1 MRQPSS
7 HKDMPI
13 ADDAVAPTREVLPT
27 LHIGYEN
34 DVVYDPSV
42 LAVIGFGQH
51 ETANDSRFLNVALEP
66 VTAGESRCEVWRTRD
81 AVTHGTD
88 GAVRWASDSTYSIAI
103 IELDEASHGGIAETA
118 RLAYAELIAWV
129 QSSATP
135 NLLRVWNYFD
145 AINEGHDDDERYRQ
159 FCGGRAEGLGP
170 AFAGNYPAAS
180 AIGTRSGKNI
190 VQVYALASRAPGV
203 AVENPRQCSAWRY
216 PRRYGPTAPG
226 FARAMRAPTQFPQLY
241 ISGTAAVVGHES
253 HHAGDIEA
261 QLQETLKNLESLL
274 QSAQSRTALG
284 KASGDILKVYVR
296 RVEDAAWLQP
306 ALRSRLGNDVPL
318 LLLQGD
324 ICRAEL
330 LLEIDGVHAG

>member
-13 ADDAVAPTREVLPT
+13 ADDAVSPTREVLPT
-27 LHIGYEN
+27 LHVGYEK
-34 DVVYDPSV
+34 DVVYDKSV
-42 LAVIGFGQH
+42 LAVIGFGH
-51 ETANDSRFLNVALEP
+51 GATSNDPRFLNVALEP
-66 VTAGESRCEVWRTRD
+66 STPDETRYEVWRTLD
-81 AVTHGTD
+81 SVTHGID
-88 GAVRWASDSTYSIAI
+88 GSVRWASDGTYSIAI
-103 IELDEASHGGIAETA
+103 IELDESSYGGIAETA
-118 RLAYAELIAWV
+118 RLAYAELIAWL

-145 AINEGHDDDERYRQ
+145 AINDGHNDDERYRQ
-159 FCGGRAEGLGP
+159 FCSGRAAGLGP

-190 VQVYALASRAPGV
+190 LQVYALASRAPGA

-216 PRRYGPTAPG
+216 PRRYGPIAPG

-261 QLQETLKNLESLL
+261 QLQETLTNLESLL

-284 KASGDILKVYVR
+284 EASGDILKVYVR
-296 RVEDAAWLQP
+296 RVEDAAWLQS
-306 ALRSRLGNDVPL
+306 ALRSRLGDDVPL

>member
-13 ADDAVAPTREVLPT
+13 ADDAVAPTHEVLPI
-27 LHIGYEN
+27 LKVGYET
-34 DVVYDPSV
+34 DVVYDASV
-42 LAVIGFGQH
+42 LAAIGFGRSAQSR
-51 ETANDSRFLNVALEP
+51 DPRFLNVGLEP
-66 VTAGESRCEVWRTRD
+66 LTADETRFEVWRTRD

-88 GAVRWASDSTYSIAI
+88 GAVRWASDGTYSIAI
-103 IELDEASHGGIAETA
+103 VEVDEASHGGIAEAA
-118 RLAYAELIAWV
+118 RSAYANLIAWV
-129 QSSATP
+129 RAGATP

-145 AINEGHDDDERYRQ
+145 AINAGDNDDERYRQ
-159 FCGGRAEGLGP
+159 FCSGRAAGLGP

-180 AIGTRSGKNI
+180 AIGTRNGKN
-190 VQVYALASRAPGV
+190 VLQVYALASRAPGA

-216 PRRYGPTAPG
+216 PRQYGPIAPG

-253 HHAGDIEA
+253 HHAGDIKA
-261 QLQETLKNLESLL
+261 QLEETLTNLESLL
-274 QSAQSRTALG
+274 QSAQSKTVLG
-284 KASGDILKVYVR
+284 KGPGDVLKVYVR
-296 RVEDAAWLQP
+296 RVYDAAWLQS
-306 ALRSRLGNDVPL
+306 ALRSRLGNDIPL
-318 LLLQGD
+318 MLLQGD